1 MKRSI
6 HCALRRRLKPL
17 SRNTSKLT
25 GEQLSKTKGNL
36 KDGTP
41 SNHLENAV
49 RRDLE
54 FFSAIALNGDLKL
67 ERIEFLTRGVGLK
80 PGWFW
85 FLIAR

>member
-36 KDGTP
+36 KAGTP
-41 SNHLENAV
+41 SNHIEKAV
-49 RRDLE
+49 NRD
-54 FFSAIALNGDLKL
+54 F
-67 ERIEFLTRGVGLK
+67 RIPFGHR
-80 PGWFW
+80 
-85 FLIAR
+85 